1 MCVVFHQGKFFV
13 SYFEAHRVLVFNN
26 AGQYL
31 YDNGSEGS
39 GDGQLRAPS
48 GLAID
53 KCNRLIVCDAESRRL
68 QLFTLDGK
76 YVAKLAGSFLTI
88 MLIFL
93 VVLCLILEIC
103 LFRIKRNTAFMFS
116 TNTVRE
122 LNNSRKNDF

>member
-1 MCVVFHQGKFFV
+1 MYVVFHQGKFFV

-53 KCNRLIVCDAESRRL
+53 KYNRLTVCDAESRRL

-76 YVAKLAGSFLTI
+76 YVAKLAGSF
-88 MLIFL
+88 FDHNGH
-93 VVLCLILEIC
+93 
-103 LFRIKRNTAFMFS
+103 LFGCAVSDTGDLFVSDKKKHCIYVF
-116 TNTVRE
+116 NTVRE